1 MRRRI
6 RLACSLAVPALL
18 GLSLVAPTTAQA
30 ADVTSGDYK
39 AVFNYTK
46 PGSTTLDH
54 SILNDLAGLVDHA
67 APGSTVYMGMYW
79 FGLEELKAKMLEAQD
94 RGVTL
99 RMVSEKR
106 NESISTPF
114 TAAELKNG
122 STWTWCTNSCLGNG
136 PDDVNAINH
145 DKYFVFTALDDGR
158 KNVVWQ
164 SSENIAVSQ
173 SGELNNA
180 LIVSDDAQLAARYIA
195 HFQDQVEHARRQ
207 PKTPPTTTRRATRT
221 RRWRRSSSPATRR
234 PTPRTTATPT
244 SSPPSSTTSTAPA
257 AAASGSPRPS
267 STSAARAP
275 RSTPPSRPRRPLYC
289 AIEVNGRDLSDP
301 NGDGDNAGV
310 NELTG
315 LDIPVHANR
324 PGGCR
329 YATVTCN
336 RGTTHSKYLLT
347 EWRKADGTQVR
358 HVFTGSH
365 NWTKGALQRNDETLL
380 RIDDPVI
387 YQAYVDNFDAV
398 RQGTYDIDSTVYG
411 STAQHYSRVNTK
423 ADGDQHYSAVASG
436 GTGSTTWTAVV
447 YEEGD
452 RHDSS
457 DTELGTDV
465 YIRMYKDG
473 VPLWSEKK
481 LSPGGTGATWS
492 HQKPDVGVDANG
504 NAIVVWTAD
513 DDGNKYG
520 DIAVRKVAPDGTVTS
535 LPRPHA
541 SGDGDQLRPTVAVA
555 PDGSYAVAWESTADR
570 STLNQVYAGSW
581 SGTGALRYQDV
592 RVSTINSGAA
602 YPNRRPDVA
611 LDDAGRATVVWEEDA
626 DGNGGLNIGLATL
639 DTSGGFAVPRKVANT
654 LTDGQQTRLG
664 GRGGLRRT
672 DRGRVGRRVHHRER
686 DGGAP
691 AAGVPPDLLGG
702 RPPRGRRGAHHAGH
716 GPGAV
721 RPSDRH
727 PGRPDVAVSDAGDFV
742 VTWKEAFVD
751 GLDDVWARG
760 FNADGSTTGRLPA
773 LRMNVVSGGGQGG
786 PAVAL
791 APNGLLSL
799 TYSDDYDGNEFNE
812 MRLRDAFANK

>member
-6 RLACSLAVPALL
+6 RLAGSLAVPALL
-18 GLSLVAPTTAQA
+18 GLSLLAPTTAQA

-54 SILNDLAGLVDHA
+54 SILNDLAGLIDRA

-79 FGLEELKAKMLEAQD
+79 FGLAELKAKMLDAQD

-106 NESISTPF
+106 NEPSSTPF

-122 STWTWCTNSCLGNG
+122 STWTWCANSCLGNG

-164 SSENIAVSQ
+164 SSQNIAVSQ

-180 LIVSDDAQLAARYIA
+180 LVVSGNATLAARYIA
-195 HFQDQVEHARRQ
+195 HFQDQVKHAGDSLH
-207 PKTPPTTTRRATRT
+207 TTYDHTTSDPDAPVEAFFFPRDTSSDASHYGNADIVASFIDDVDCARNGRIRISSAELDE
-221 RRWRRSSSPATRR
+221 RSSRPAIY
-234 PTPRTTATPT
+234 TAL
-244 SSPPSSTTSTAPA
+244 
-257 AAASGSPRPS
+257 
-267 STSAARAP
+267 AARKAAG
-275 RSTPPSRPRRPLYC
+275 C
-289 AIEVNGRDLSDP
+289 AIEINGRDLSDP

-315 LDIPVHANR
+315 LDIPVYANR

-329 YATVTCN
+329 YSAVTCN

-347 EWRKADGTQVR
+347 EWQKADGTQVR

-380 RIDDPVI
+380 RIDDPGI
-387 YQAYVDNFDAV
+387 YQAYVDNFNAV
-398 RQGTYDIDSTVYG
+398 RQGTYDIDATVYG

-423 ADGDQHYSAVASG
+423 AEGDQHHSAVASG
-436 GTGSTTWTAVV
+436 GTASATWTAVV

-457 DTELGTDV
+457 DSELGTDV
-465 YIRMYKDG
+465 YLRMYKDG

-481 LSPGGTGATWS
+481 LSTSGTNATWS

-504 NAIVVWTAD
+504 NAVVVWTAD
-513 DDGNKYG
+513 EDGNKYG
-520 DIAVRKVAPDGTVTS
+520 DIAVRKVAPDGTVTT

-555 PDGSYAVAWESTADR
+555 PDGSYAVAWESTADG
-570 STLNQVYAGSW
+570 STLNQVYAASW

-592 RVSTINSGAA
+592 QVSTINSGAA
-602 YPNRRPDVA
+602 GSNRRPDVA
-611 LDDAGRATVVWEEDA
+611 VDDSGRATVVWEEDA

-639 DTSGGFAVPRKVANT
+639 NTSGGFAVARKVANT
-654 LTDGQQTRLG
+654 LTDGGQTRPAVAVTG
-664 GRGGLRRT
+664 DGRIVAAWADEYTTGSGTVVR
-672 DRGRVGRRVHHRER
+672 RER
-686 DGGAP
+686 VYHRTFSASGAPGGAEARTTP
-691 AAGVPPDLLGG
+691 DSAQVPGD
-702 RPPRGRRGAHHAGH
+702 RPI
-716 GPGAV
+716 GPQT
-721 RPSDRH
+721 D
-727 PGRPDVAVSDAGDFV
+727 PDVAVSDAGDFV
-742 VTWKEAFVD
+742 VAWKEAFVD

-760 FNADGSTTGRLPA
+760 YNADGSTTGRLPA

-786 PAVAL
+786 PAVTL
-791 APNGLLSL
+791 APNGRLSL
-799 TYSDDYDGNEFNE
+799 TYADDYDGNKFNE
-812 MRLRDAFANK
+812 MRLRDAFANR